1 MTSSQNDK
9 GLGELASLFESE
21 NGSQSPTMALGQ
33 DAFLAELA
41 HDAPAIEHQHD
52 APSPERVKKRLFS
65 GADTETED
73 AYESKRVKLDMYEKV
88 NSFNLRQRID
98 TSVKMK
104 NLRAI
109 PKKKTNDKGKGEK
122 PEEVGQLTEDEQS
135 GDELTEWDVLT
146 EDELPPDDELN
157 RLRQE
162 LNDKEEELAR
172 AKARTEHAR
181 GLAKARGAMEA
192 AGAEGVEGGEGDEGG
207 ETGGSKK
214 AASKKK
220 SEIEKKA
227 PRSVEACNMC
237 KIKKIRCSAN
247 RIACKS
253 CRQANELC
261 CFTHPTTGESFL
273 RGWRVSRFGDVVK
286 ELGQLRKENE
296 ELRKHSDMLERKC
309 GQDSEVKSLLDEWR
323 RQEKAKDDAR
333 MKARKERLKY
343 QRKFKKEYLRMKAA
357 VMAKAIE
364 TENKDTQKLAG
375 TGAGTQH
382 ENQPQHVP
390 ADNSMA
396 PSGGNLQ
403 AYQQNP
409 FSDIDSS
416 YPDPYGG
423 LSSIVPGASRSS
435 RGQNFPG
442 LPSQHS
448 LDFALDPELTKPRQ
462 RNRQQPRQPQQPRT
476 RGRNPPARQP
486 PHPSQGMGEAST
498 KQNVDP
504 RTQQTEHGIFVDPQD
519 LQLKPEMPR
528 QPTHEHP
535 ERDLPPQ
542 RTKKQF
548 DDIRDSE
555 F

>member
-396 PSGGNLQ
+396 PIILIRMEDCHPLYLEPPALQ
-403 AYQQNP
+403 GAKT
-409 FSDIDSS
+409 F
-416 YPDPYGG
+416 PD
-423 LSSIVPGASRSS
+423 
-435 RGQNFPG
+435 F
-442 LPSQHS
+442 LPQHS